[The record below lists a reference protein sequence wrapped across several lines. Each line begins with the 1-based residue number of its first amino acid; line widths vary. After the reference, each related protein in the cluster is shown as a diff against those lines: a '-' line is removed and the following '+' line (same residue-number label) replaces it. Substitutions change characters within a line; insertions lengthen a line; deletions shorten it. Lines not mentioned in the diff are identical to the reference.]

1 MRWSDGKEA
10 VRMAVDTLRTN
21 KLRSGLTILGIMIGV
36 TTVILI
42 SSVINGLT
50 YNVNDLIKSL
60 GTNVYW
66 VFRFQVFGNRPTQEM
81 LARRQLTYEDAVALR
96 DLPHVLAVDPSQQ
109 YRSPTG
115 HLGSFSLKYKGR
127 KVTNTILQGDSE
139 QQPMVYDINLE
150 EGRFFTNEEEQRR
163 ANVVVLG
170 HDAAQELFGQE
181 SALGKEVEIEGDV
194 FTVVGVLAKQKQV
207 FGGGTNPND
216 NAAHFPL
223 FTFRKLH
230 PEILDYWI
238 SVKYDDAKNKIA
250 VEDEIREMLRRRRK
264 VHSDQPDNFAIFTSD
279 GLLELWNSLT
289 GGLFI
294 FLVGVSSVGLMVGGV
309 GVMNIMLVSVTERTR
324 EIGIRK
330 ALGATRRTIMLQ
342 FTLEAM
348 TLCAFGGVIGILIG
362 ALLTLVL
369 KLTLGTV
376 LPAQMSAIWAMTAFT
391 VSCVIGLVFG
401 IYPAW
406 KAATLDPIEALRYE

>member
-10 VRMAVDTLRTN
+10 VRMAAETLRAN

-81 LARRQLTYEDAVALR
+81 LARRQLTYEDAIALR
-96 DLPHVLAVDPSQQ
+96 ELPHVLAVDPSQQ

-115 HLGSFSLKYKGR
+115 HLGSFSLKYKNR
-127 KVTNTILQGDSE
+127 KVTNSILQGDSE
-139 QQPMVYDINLE
+139 QQPLVYDLDLT
-150 EGRFFTNEEEQRR
+150 EGRFFTEQEEQRR
-163 ANVVVLG
+163 ADVVVLG

-181 SALGKEVEIEGDV
+181 SALGREVEIEGDV

-207 FGGGTNPND
+207 FGGGKNPND
-216 NAAHFPL
+216 NSAHFPL

-238 SVKYDDAKNKIA
+238 SVKYDDAKNKVA

-362 ALLTLVL
+362 AFLTLLL
-369 KLTLGTV
+369 KLILGSV

-391 VSCVIGLVFG
+391 VSCVIGLIFG

>member
-1 MRWSDGKEA
+1 MRMSDLKEA
-10 VRMAVDTLRTN
+10 VRMAFETLRSN

-50 YNVNDLIKSL
+50 ANVDNLVKSL

-66 VFRFQVFGNRPTQEM
+66 VFRFPVFGNRPTQEM
-81 LARRQLTYEDAVALR
+81 LNRKQLTYEDAIALR
-96 DLPHVLAVDPSQQ
+96 DLPHVLGVDASQQ
-109 YRSPTG
+109 YRAPNG
-115 HLGSFSLKYKGR
+115 VLGSFAVKYKGR
-127 KVTNTILQGDSE
+127 KVTNTILQGESE
-139 QQPMVYDINLE
+139 QNPIVYDIDLE
-150 EGRFFTNEEEQRR
+150 QGRFFTTEEEERR

-170 HDAAQELFGQE
+170 HDTAEELFGQE
-181 SALGKEVEIEGDV
+181 LAVGKEVDIEGDI
-194 FTVVGVLAKQKQV
+194 FTVVGVFAKQKQV
-207 FGGGTNPND
+207 FGGGKNPND
-216 NAAHFPL
+216 NSAHFPL
-223 FTFRKLH
+223 FTFRKIH

-238 SVKYDDAKNKIA
+238 SVKYDDAKNKVA

-264 VHSDQPDNFAIFTSD
+264 VHTDQPDNFAIFTSD
-279 GLLELWNSLT
+279 SLLELWNALT
-289 GGLFI
+289 GGLFV

-324 EIGIRK
+324 EIGVRK

-362 ALLTLVL
+362 AFLTLML
-369 KLTLGTV
+369 KLILGSV
-376 LPAQMSAIWAMTAFT
+376 LPAQMSAIWAITAFT
-391 VSCVIGLVFG
+391 VSCIIGLVFG

-406 KAATLDPIEALRYE
+406 KAAALDPIEALRYE